1 MANEQNLVKGE
12 DRHKFTLDEAS
23 KGGKASAEAR
33 RRRKDLRMA
42 LEMLLEK
49 EYTDAQGKKITG
61 TEAITAKL
69 FQQAMKG
76 NIRAFETIRSTVG
89 QDPVQKVEHVNI
101 SDETREQIER
111 FLNDESEDNSI
122 KQNKE

>member
-1 MANEQNLVKGE
+1 MNEQNLKPFGE
-12 DRHKFTLDEAS
+12 RTKKEQREIQQ

-33 RRRKDLRMA
+33 RKKRDLRLA

-49 EYTDAQGKKITG
+49 EYTDNQGKTITG

-111 FLNDESEDNSI
+111 FLNDESEDVGI
-122 KQNKE
+122 KQSKE

>member
-1 MANEQNLVKGE
+1 MNEQNLKPFGE
-12 DRHKFTLDEAS
+12 RTEKEQREIQQ

-33 RRRKDLRMA
+33 RKKRDLRLA

-49 EYTDAQGKKITG
+49 EYTDNQGKTITG

>member
-122 KQNKE
+122 KQNKK

>member
-12 DRHKFTLDEAS
+12 DRHRFTLDEAS

-49 EYTDAQGKKITG
+49 EYTDNQGKKITG

-122 KQNKE
+122 KQSEE

>member
-1 MANEQNLVKGE
+1 MANERNLVKGE

-33 RRRKDLRMA
+33 RRRKDLRLA

-49 EYTDAQGKKITG
+49 EYTDNQGKTITG

-122 KQNKE
+122 K

>member
-1 MANEQNLVKGE
+1 MNEQNLVKGE

-122 KQNKE
+122 KQSEE

>member
-12 DRHKFTLDEAS
+12 DRHRFTLDEAS

-122 KQNKE
+122 KQNKK

>member
-49 EYTDAQGKKITG
+49 EYTDNQGKKITG

-122 KQNKE
+122 KQSEE

>member
-1 MANEQNLVKGE
+1 MNEQNLKPFGE
-12 DRHKFTLDEAS
+12 RTEKEQREIQQ

-33 RRRKDLRMA
+33 RKKRDLRLA

-49 EYTDAQGKKITG
+49 EYTDAQGKKLTG

-111 FLNDESEDNSI
+111 FLNDESKDVGI
-122 KQNKE
+122 KQSKE

>member
-12 DRHKFTLDEAS
+12 DRHKFTLEEAS
-23 KGGKASAEAR
+23 KGGKASAEAK
-33 RRRKDLRMA
+33 RRRKDLRLA

-49 EYTDAQGKKITG
+49 EYTDAQGKKLTG

-101 SDETREQIER
+101 SDETREQIES
-111 FLNDESEDNSI
+111 FLSDEPEADSV
-122 KQNKE
+122 K

>member
-1 MANEQNLVKGE
+1 MNEQNLVKGE

-111 FLNDESEDNSI
+111 FLNDESEDKGI
-122 KQNKE
+122 KQSKE

>member
-33 RRRKDLRMA
+33 RRRKDLRLA

-49 EYTDAQGKKITG
+49 EYTDNQGKKITG

-111 FLNDESEDNSI
+111 FLNDESEDVGI
-122 KQNKE
+122 KQSKE

>member
-1 MANEQNLVKGE
+1 MANEQNLRPSEYKLSLE
-12 DRHKFTLDEAS
+12 EA
-23 KGGKASAEAR
+23 KRGGIASGEAR
-33 RRRKDLRMA
+33 RRKRDLRLA
-42 LEMLLEK
+42 LEILLEK

-122 KQNKE
+122 KQSKE

>member
-1 MANEQNLVKGE
+1 MANEKNLVKGE

-33 RRRKDLRMA
+33 RRRKDLRLA

-49 EYTDAQGKKITG
+49 EYTDNQGKKITG

-111 FLNDESEDNSI
+111 FLNDESEDVGI
-122 KQNKE
+122 KQSKE

>member
-12 DRHKFTLDEAS
+12 DRHKFTLEEAS
-23 KGGKASAEAR
+23 KGGKASAEAK
-33 RRRKDLRMA
+33 RRRKDLRLA

-49 EYTDAQGKKITG
+49 EYTDNQGKKLTG

-89 QDPVQKVEHVNI
+89 QDPVQKITVAEINQDIIDEVEDAV
-101 SDETREQIER
+101 
-111 FLNDESEDNSI
+111 LNQKD
-122 KQNKE
+122 